1 LPGSV
6 FAPPRSRGIAIT
18 RIAIVGV
25 GLIGG
30 SIGLAARRR
39 IEEVT
44 VTGFDPDP
52 GALEAARKRGAVD
65 VACASLEEA
74 LEGVEVSFLCA
85 PVGALPDLARTV
97 LAKGGES
104 VVTDVGS
111 TKRVVLESLASSGL
125 HETDLARFVG
135 GHPLAGAE
143 AAGVEHAR
151 PELFE
156 GATWYLTPTERTSGL
171 LYERLYRT
179 ISALGARPEA
189 IAADLHDR
197 VMATVSHVPHVLA
210 NVLANQAARALGDD
224 APRLPATGPSFRD
237 ATRVA
242 GANPA
247 LWRDILLANRD
258 AVGAELDVF
267 IDELARVRDE
277 LRSGDAETVE
287 GWIERARADR
297 RRLRAADLPGGPVTE
312 LRVSVP
318 NRPGI
323 VAQLSL
329 AIGEA
334 GVNIVDMALYPAA
347 DMQSGAIA
355 LWVAGEGSAERVV
368 ELIGGLGYGASVV
381 DSGR

>member
-1 LPGSV
+1 
-6 FAPPRSRGIAIT
+6 
-18 RIAIVGV
+18 V
-25 GLIGG
+25 GL
-30 SIGLAARRR
+30 
-39 IEEVT
+39 
-44 VTGFDPDP
+44 
-52 GALEAARKRGAVD
+52 
-65 VACASLEEA
+65 ACDTLEEA
-74 LEGVEVSFLCA
+74 LAGADICFLCA
-85 PVGALPDLARTV
+85 PVASLPELARRA
-97 LAKGGES
+97 LAASGEC

-111 TKRVVLESLASSGL
+111 TKRAILDGLASSDL
-125 HETDLARFVG
+125 PESDLARFVG

-143 AAGVEHAR
+143 AAGVEYAR
-151 PELFE
+151 AELFE

-179 ISALGARPEA
+179 ISALGGRPEA

-210 NVLANQAARALGDD
+210 NVLANQAAGSLGDD

-258 AVGAELDVF
+258 AVGAELDAF
-267 IDELARVRDE
+267 AEELARVRED
-277 LRSGDAETVE
+277 LRRGDADALQR
-287 GWIERARADR
+287 WIEDARADQ
-297 RRLRAADLPGGPVTE
+297 RRLREADLPGGPVTE

-355 LWVAGEGSAERVV
+355 LWVSGAGSAERVV
-368 ELIGGLGYGASVV
+368 ELIGDLGYAASVV
-381 DSGR
+381 DSGS

>member
-65 VACASLEEA
+65 VACGSLEEA

-85 PVGALPDLARTV
+85 PVGALPDLARCV
-97 LAKGGES
+97 LAEGGEG

-125 HETDLARFVG
+125 PETDLARFVG

-287 GWIERARADR
+287 SWIEGARADR